1 MTAITR
7 HDLQDLR
14 RRLLLD
20 RRAVEEGQLDGPD
33 ILTGAIEQLTQ
44 LLNKLDGRMCD
55 PETCPAGTH
64 DDENGDWPNELCMNC
79 HRPYGDPEG
88 CA

>member
-33 ILTGAIEQLTQ
+33 ILTGAIETLEQWLH
-44 LLNKLDGRMCD
+44 KVDGHGWID
-55 PETCPAGTH
+55 GAGYRH
-64 DDENGDWPNELCMNC
+64 EGEDGSWPQEVE
-79 HRPYGDPEG
+79 R
-88 CA
+88 